1 MAAAKMLVNPNC
13 MMKVGRLQAT
23 NKFLVALLVLIAVI
37 SLFSRTVMAH
47 RAEHVCSVYNPVPCV
62 I

>member
-13 MMKVGRLQAT
+13 MMKVCRLQAT

-37 SLFSRTVMAH
+37 SLFS
-47 RAEHVCSVYNPVPCV
+47 
-62 I
+62 